1 MEMKKLFFGN
11 DPQTAAGISE
21 PRAET
26 PGTVTRTCRY
36 CGKTFTLPENVQH
49 WPDACQ
55 ECRAKLRPEEQ
66 ITRVCRRCGKSF
78 TFPSSAARWPRICD
92 DCRKSRKRR

>member
-1 MEMKKLFFGN
+1 MKKLLFGK
-11 DPQTAAGISE
+11 DTKTAAGA
-21 PRAET
+21 PVLRAET
-26 PGTVTRTCRY
+26 PGMITRTCRY

-55 ECRAKLRPEEQ
+55 ECRAKLLPEEL

-78 TFPSSAARWPRICD
+78 TFPSSAPRWPRICD
-92 DCRKSRKRR
+92 ECRNRKEKR

>member
-1 MEMKKLFFGN
+1 MEMKKLFFRN
-11 DPQTAAGISE
+11 DPQTAAGISA

-55 ECRAKLRPEEQ
+55 ECRAKLRPERTDHQDLPALREELH
-66 ITRVCRRCGKSF
+66 VSVVRR
-78 TFPSSAARWPRICD
+78 ALAENLR
-92 DCRKSRKRR
+92 